1 MSNPEDQERAARSLK
16 RVNDLASGA
25 TKTAIIS
32 LGALAVVWFTQIR
45 PEYERLRHHVYRE
58 FFVSYTQ
65 KVKKT
70 RRVETIREAEIK
82 RADRRAVAQANIA
95 RHNLSPA
102 PAAAGGAPPSSGGA
116 GEEAAGEQSQN
127 AGENDAPR
135 KAPAEK
141 APEEKSAGGKI
152 IDELGKGI
160 SENEAQQ
167 KRLVES
173 VPFDVFGLKLP
184 VPPLYASVVWNLLLL
199 AVLVYLARARYA
211 IWTLCSEALLSL
223 KRLGRN
229 AESLNDVAGAGPVW
243 LAPPP
248 SGAGAGCDVTAAE
261 LRSAFGWNR
270 LQTLPS
276 IAATAGLLLLALLQ
290 LSVTAQGFKVIEAS
304 RAFTEA
310 MIKVGTPGGRIDDAA
325 ERLDQIR
332 VSEPKIANL
341 MISSAE
347 ASLLS
352 VLLLATLVG
361 TVILVVWW
369 FRPWS
374 VPLPGEAKNPSRPA
388 RALLAA
394 LVLVAAC
401 SAVGWLRPDWGA
413 RAGGLVA
420 RVLPNLTGLVAGCAV
435 AFCLVELAMLALTS
449 APGAK
454 VKGEKSGL

>member
-16 RVNDLASGA
+16 RVNDLASNA
-25 TKTAIIS
+25 TRTAIIS

-45 PEYERLRHHVYRE
+45 PEYERLRHNVYRE

-70 RRVETIREAEIK
+70 RRVETIRKAEIL
-82 RADRRAVAQANIA
+82 RADRRADAQAAIA
-95 RHNLSPA
+95 QRNLSPA
-102 PAAAGGAPPSSGGA
+102 PASAGQVSPVGVEFA
-116 GEEAAGEQSQN
+116 GETAGEQGKA
-127 AGENDAPR
+127 AGENDAQP
-135 KAPAEK
+135 KTPAEK
-141 APEEKSAGGKI
+141 PSGEKSAGGKI
-152 IDELGKGI
+152 IDQLGKGI

-167 KRLVES
+167 KKLVES

-199 AVLVYLARARYA
+199 TVLVYLARARYA
-211 IWTLCSEALLSL
+211 IWTQCSEALLSL
-223 KRLGRN
+223 KRLGRQ

-290 LSVTAQGFKVIEAS
+290 LSVTAQGFKVIEAA
-304 RAFTEA
+304 RVFTDA
-310 MIKVGTPGGRIDDAA
+310 MIKVGTPGGKVEDA

-332 VSEPKIANL
+332 LSEPKIANL
-341 MISSAE
+341 MITSAE

-352 VLLLATLVG
+352 ILLLATLAG

-374 VPLPGEAKNPSRPA
+374 VPLSGEAGNPRRPA
-388 RALLAA
+388 RVLLAA
-394 LVLVAAC
+394 LVLVAVSA
-401 SAVGWLRPDWGA
+401 AVGWLRPDWGA
-413 RAGGLVA
+413 GVGGLVA
-420 RVLPNLTGLVAGCAV
+420 RILPNLTGLVAGCAI
-435 AFCLVELAMLALTS
+435 AFCLIELAILALTS

-454 VKGEKSGL
+454 GEGEKSGV